1 MQELEK
7 GNGAW
12 KSNLSKVVTMSG
24 ASYQTFKVRQREAK
38 LTISAN
44 AIVMGNTV
52 MNLKSYTSGYNCITD
67 HRATV
72 GGKCLLLAYLLMEQE
87 MGFLCGGTVIPR
99 MVMFRRELIF
109 FLKKISAK
117 MQSSQPMLHFQ

>member
-12 KSNLSKVVTMSG
+12 KSNLSKVVTVSG

-44 AIVMGNTV
+44 AIVMGDII
-52 MNLKSYTSGYNCITD
+52 MNLKSYTSGYNCTTG
-67 HRATV
+67 HRAMV
-72 GGKCLLLAYLLMEQE
+72 GGKRLLLA
-87 MGFLCGGTVIPR
+87 
-99 MVMFRRELIF
+99 
-109 FLKKISAK
+109 
-117 MQSSQPMLHFQ
+117 